1 MGKGRVAEILSDQG
15 WLWAR
20 GYEGGGPQTELLR
33 RLAHWLMKEPE
44 LEDERLSAVIANGQ
58 IAVERQTMSAAPKP
72 VTLTYPS
79 GKSIQLKL
87 QTEEPGLW
95 RANAR
100 ADELGLYRASDGTLS
115 AVTAS
120 GPLNPKE
127 VADMR
132 ATDAILR
139 PVARATGGSVHWLA
153 DGGIPHIRRT
163 PPDRLAAGEDWIGLR
178 ANGAY
183 RVTQIEQEPLLP
195 PLLALFLVL
204 GSLLFAWRME
214 SR

>member
-1 MGKGRVAEILSDQG
+1 
-15 WLWAR
+15 
-20 GYEGGGPQTELLR
+20 
-33 RLAHWLMKEPE
+33 MKEPE
-44 LEDERLSAVIANGQ
+44 LEDERLSMSIANGK
-58 IAVERQTMSAAPKP
+58 IAVERQSMSETPKP
-72 VTLTYPS
+72 ITLTYPS
-79 GKSIQLKL
+79 GKTLALQLEKS
-87 QTEEPGLW
+87 EPGLW
-95 RANAR
+95 HGSAK

-132 ATDAILR
+132 ATDAILK
-139 PVARATGGSVHWLA
+139 PVARATGGSVHWLV

-163 PPDRLAAGEDWIGLR
+163 APDLPASGDDWIGLR

-183 RVTQIEQEPLLP
+183 RVTHVEQEPLLP
-195 PLLALFLVL
+195 PWLALLLVL
-204 GSLLFAWRME
+204 GSLLFTWRME